1 MMRPVGNHVHAAIL
15 RAIAA
20 EAGADGRDR
29 EKPIMVVESITATD
43 WASATFVG
51 ARHDIEVRLDG
62 EPTAV
67 AAAVDRL
74 VSGLPERE
82 IPISGHIVAEIAAT
96 PIQPLN
102 VNTPEQKVNIGSAS
116 MMVNVLTIID

>member
-20 EAGADGRDR
+20 EADVDSDDR
-29 EKPIMVVESITATD
+29 EKPIMVIGEIRTTD

-51 ARHDIEVRLDG
+51 ARHEIDVRLDG
-62 EPTAV
+62 EPGAI

-74 VSGLPERE
+74 TSRLPERD
-82 IPISGHIVAEIAAT
+82 IPISGHIVAEIAVT
-96 PIQPLN
+96 P
-102 VNTPEQKVNIGSAS
+102 VNTSKQKVNIGVCRLI
-116 MMVNVLTIID
+116 VNVLTITD

>member
-20 EAGADGRDR
+20 EAGTDSDDR
-29 EKPIMVVESITATD
+29 EKPILIIEEIRMTD

-51 ARHDIEVRLDG
+51 ARHEIDVRLDG
-62 EPTAV
+62 EPGAI
-67 AAAVDRL
+67 ALALERL
-74 VSGLPERE
+74 TSRLPERD

-96 PIQPLN
+96 P
-102 VNTPEQKVNIGSAS
+102 VNTSKQKVNLRTCCLT
-116 MMVNVLTIID
+116 VNVLTITD